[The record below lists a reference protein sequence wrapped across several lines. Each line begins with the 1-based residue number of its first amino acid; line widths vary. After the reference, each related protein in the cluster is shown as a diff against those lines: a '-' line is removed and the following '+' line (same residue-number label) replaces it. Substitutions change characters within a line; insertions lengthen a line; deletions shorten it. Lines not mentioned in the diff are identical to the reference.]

1 VGSLIYSIHSR
12 IIVDFS
18 EGLLRQQD
26 VGFVAVNREGDPIF
40 EASRGV
46 MAAVDIQLRNS
57 EKSHPGVRKVSGFP
71 PHLHIKN
78 MEVHQSMR
86 NKGVGQG
93 ESCGK
98 FVMRRVCIPDLS
110 QMGRPERSLH
120 WGNPWASLGMPH
132 GS

>member
-1 VGSLIYSIHSR
+1 MAHSR

-26 VGFVAVNREGDPIF
+26 VGFVAVNNEDRIF
-40 EASRGV
+40 SASRGV

-57 EKSHPGVRKVSGFP
+57 EQSHPGVRKVSGYP

-93 ESCGK
+93 K
-98 FVMRRVCIPDLS
+98 R
-110 QMGRPERSLH
+110 ERALT
-120 WGNPWASLGMPH
+120 GVVD
-132 GS
+132 